1 MSGIKEIIERVRD
14 SPNGTLIMIY
24 GKTGSGKT
32 TLALKLMRDINS
44 CDDIACISS
53 REDIQK
59 LECIRSDKRLR
70 AYLVDE
76 VLHTNSDDMERAIKL
91 AEIGYIPIITVC
103 AIYGIPRQYRGASPN
118 GVRSVLEIKVARVK
132 DDGVKCSALYSSYD
146 PVKKE
151 YYNSVQFGGITER
164 GVESVRNL
172 LGQYRESKLGKVAK
186 DKYEQSIP
194 AGMNNDA
201 IAKAN
206 DGAGISDEDYAK
218 RVQRMFVPFNRVV
231 GDQAYPFDWACP
243 VCGGILV
250 PHMNKTGNREI
261 REGYEVVY
269 SLRCPRCKCDRAE
282 RVKWRKGNGANGPH
296 DKTRHNPDTG
306 CWPAYMKALQNASE
320 EVEDGEEGKE

>member
-1 MSGIKEIIERVRD
+1 MSGIKEIVERVRD

-53 REDIQK
+53 REDIQR

-91 AEIGYIPIITVC
+91 AEIGYIPIVTVC
-103 AIYGIPRQYRGASPN
+103 AIYGMPRQYRGASPN

-172 LGQYRESKLGKVAK
+172 LGQYRESRLGKVAK
-186 DKYEQSIP
+186 DKYEQSILTS
-194 AGMNNDA
+194 MDNDA
-201 IAKAN
+201 VVPDIQKDVKEKALCDN
-206 DGAGISDEDYAK
+206 
-218 RVQRMFVPFNRVV
+218 P
-231 GDQAYPFDWACP
+231 YPFDWACP

-282 RVKWRKGNGANGPH
+282 RIKWRKGNGNNGSH

-306 CWPAYMKALQNASE
+306 CWPAYIEALQNASE
-320 EVEDGEEGKE
+320 EIEDGEEGKE

>member
-1 MSGIKEIIERVRD
+1 MSGIKEIIETVRD

-32 TLALKLMRDINS
+32 TLALKFMRDINS

-53 REDIQK
+53 REDIQR
-59 LECIRSDKRLR
+59 LECVRSDKKLR

-76 VLHTNSDDMERAIKL
+76 SLHTNSDDMERAIKL
-91 AEIGYIPIITVC
+91 AEIGYIPIVTVC
-103 AIYGIPRQYRGASPN
+103 DINSIFRQYRGASPN
-118 GVRSVLEIKVARVK
+118 GVRSVLEIRVVRVK
-132 DDGVKCSALYSSYD
+132 DDGLKCSALYSSYD

-172 LGQYRESKLGKVAK
+172 LGQYRESRLGKVAK

-194 AGMNNDA
+194 TDMNNDA
-201 IAKAN
+201 VVPDVYPKDVKEKAICDN
-206 DGAGISDEDYAK
+206 
-218 RVQRMFVPFNRVV
+218 P
-231 GDQAYPFDWACP
+231 YPFDWACP

-250 PHMNKTGNREI
+250 PHLNKTGHREI

-282 RVKWRKGNGANGPH
+282 RIKWREKRNG
-296 DKTRHNPDTG
+296 
-306 CWPAYMKALQNASE
+306 E
-320 EVEDGEEGKE
+320 